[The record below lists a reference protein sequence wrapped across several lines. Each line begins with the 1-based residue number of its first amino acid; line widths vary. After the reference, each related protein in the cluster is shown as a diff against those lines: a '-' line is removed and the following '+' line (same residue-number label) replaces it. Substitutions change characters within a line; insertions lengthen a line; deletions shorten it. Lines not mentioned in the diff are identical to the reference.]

1 MAVGYA
7 YSKVRDMGVAEEVA
21 QESFLRA
28 FLGLHYPRTP
38 SISSMV
44 QENRPGK
51 VQEGDKTKAPSDS
64 RT

>member
-28 FLGLHYPRTP
+28 FLGLHTLRELRAFP
-38 SISSMV
+38 
-44 QENRPGK
+44 
-51 VQEGDKTKAPSDS
+51 A
-64 RT
+64 